1 MPISPPTAPSS
12 RYTTRSVTSLLNG
25 ASWSRDGKLL
35 ARILDNFTIESRRDM
50 YSRVEIHGRNCAA
63 EKETH
68 VVRLREVTACTAR
81 LAKSKHKA
89 ASAFQKIRKTRS
101 KSRQKTSDNMSTT
114 AKIHRSNGRIGPMKA
129 STPPMPQPQLQLA
142 RRRANNGISKKG
154 RTYPFQPAGRA
165 GNKTTRERQ
174 NASMDAS
181 RRINTIRG
189 LGAMYPKLIR
199 PPLLMPLTPPILKT
213 HEVTS
218 APAVFMAGPG
228 KPRLQIQPL
237 RSATEEF

>member
-129 STPPMPQPQLQLA
+129 STPPMPHPQLQLA

-165 GNKTTRERQ
+165 GTKRHGSVRTHPGCIAADKHNKGFGR
-174 NASMDAS
+174 N
-181 RRINTIRG
+181 
-189 LGAMYPKLIR
+189 
-199 PPLLMPLTPPILKT
+199 T